1 MATASAYFAA
11 DYSSARDKFLSA
23 SKRAGAQFETIRHPA
38 HGPQGEFLY
47 TDIALIGEP
56 QAKKFLVLISG
67 THGVE
72 GFAGSALQVGL
83 LEQDIQSQL
92 PRDTAVLMIHAINPY
107 GIAHRRRFNE
117 DNIDVNRN
125 FRDHTKPPPQNP
137 SYQEIAASIA
147 PESISP
153 VAEMTSWARILW
165 FRLTAGRA
173 KAKAVI
179 SGGQYTHP
187 DGLFY
192 GGTAE
197 TWSNTVLR
205 EIVQRYLRYTT
216 EVVVIDIH
224 TGFGDFGDAGIFPH
238 IDKENVEYRRAMGI
252 WGSSLII
259 TTTSSSSANVHL
271 GATVKTAIPEMLPET
286 SVTAV
291 TLEFGTF
298 SQIDL
303 LRALR
308 AENWLH
314 HHSDMSHPQAE
325 EIKACLQRTYFP
337 DSEKWNSM
345 VWNQGKQVVRR
356 ALKHLHNAGSG
367 QKPRSSLN
375 SMAPLKT
382 DKREVT

>member
-1 MATASAYFAA
+1 MTTASAYFAA
-11 DYSSARDKFLSA
+11 DYSSARDKFLSTG
-23 SKRAGAQFETIRHPA
+23 KRTGAQLESIRHPA
-38 HGPQGEFLY
+38 HGPHGEFLY

-56 QAKKFLVLISG
+56 QAKKILVLVSG

-72 GFAGSALQVGL
+72 GFAGSALQIGL

-125 FRDHTKPPPQNP
+125 FRDHTKPPPQNL
-137 SYQEIAASIA
+137 SYQEIAGFIA
-147 PESISP
+147 PDSISL
-153 VAEMTSWARILW
+153 VAEVTSWARILW
-165 FRLTAGRA
+165 FRLTAGQDKT
-173 KAKAVI
+173 KAAI
-179 SGGQYTHP
+179 SGGQYTHA

-205 EIVQRYLRYTT
+205 EIVQRYLRHTT
-216 EVVVIDIH
+216 ELVVIDIH

-238 IDKENVEYRRAMGI
+238 IDKETAEYRRAMAI
-252 WGSSLII
+252 WGPSLII

-271 GATVKTAIPEMLPET
+271 GATVKTAVPKMLPDT

-325 EIKACLQRTYFP
+325 KIKACLQRTYFP
-337 DSEKWNSM
+337 DSEKWNAM
-345 VWNQGKQVVRR
+345 VWNQGKQVVRQ
-356 ALKHLHNAGSG
+356 ALIHLHDAGSA
-367 QKPRSSLN
+367 QKLRSSLN
-375 SMAPLKT
+375 SMTPTKT
-382 DKREVT
+382 DKHEVF